1 MCSRFEQEVAAKTLA
16 SLLGFDLDVLL
27 PPQTNVAPTQMVS
40 VVRTSPATGQP
51 ELARLRWGLVP
62 AWAREMSVGNKM
74 FNARAETVDEKPSF
88 RKAFRA
94 RRCLIPASG
103 FYEWKQEGGRKQPY
117 RIGLQGRAPFA
128 MAGLWE
134 CWQPPE
140 GAAVESCAILT
151 CGPNVFMQ
159 TIHDR
164 MPVILEP
171 AACGRWLQPG
181 DEHVNA
187 LKALLLPFPGAMA
200 AEPVELSP
208 PARLKRGEN
217 STAPEQQMLF

>member
-27 PPQTNVAPTQMVS
+27 PPQTNIAPTHTVS
-40 VVRTSPATGQP
+40 VVRAAPDTGRL
-51 ELARLRWGLVP
+51 ELARLRWGLIP

-103 FYEWKQEGGRKQPY
+103 FYEWKQEGARKQPY
-117 RIGLQGRAPFA
+117 RIGLPGRAPFA

-140 GAAVESCAILT
+140 GAVVESCTILT
-151 CGPNVFMQ
+151 CGPNAFMQ
-159 TIHDR
+159 TMHNR

-171 AACGRWLQPG
+171 ASFDQWLQPVV
-181 DEHVNA
+181 EHVDA
-187 LKALLLPFPGAMA
+187 FKALLVPFAGIMA

-208 PARLKRGEN
+208 PARLKREKE
-217 STAPEQQMLF
+217 STALKQQMLF

>member
-1 MCSRFEQEVAAKTLA
+1 MCSRFEQEVAAKALA

-27 PPQTNVAPTQMVS
+27 PSQTNVAPTQMVS

-62 AWAREMSVGNKM
+62 AWAKEMSVGNKM

-134 CWQPPE
+134 CWQPPD
-140 GAAVESCAILT
+140 AAPVESCTILT
-151 CGPNVFMQ
+151 CGPNAFMR
-159 TIHDR
+159 TMHDR

-171 AACGRWLQPG
+171 AAFDRWLQPEVERVE
-181 DEHVNA
+181 D
-187 LKALLLPFPGAMA
+187 LKALLVPFLGAMA

-208 PARLKRGEN
+208 PARLKREKDN
-217 STAPEQQMLF
+217 TVPEQQMLF